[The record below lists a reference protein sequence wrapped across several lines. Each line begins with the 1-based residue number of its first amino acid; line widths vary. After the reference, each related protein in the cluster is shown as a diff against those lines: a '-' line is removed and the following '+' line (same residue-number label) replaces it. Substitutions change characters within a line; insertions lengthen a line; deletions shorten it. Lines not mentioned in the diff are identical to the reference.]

1 MSIASKEA
9 IYFNRYY
16 IFIAYVLLGYAYSLL
31 RLYGIVRIQLLQT
44 AQFFAVILASK
55 QLKKQFRL
63 HCRRGQMISPFSEE
77 REEPFICGGKC
88 VFENASSTPLDKC
101 AVLYSAFW

>member
-44 AQFFAVILASK
+44 AQFFAVILASN
-55 QLKKQFRL
+55 
-63 HCRRGQMISPFSEE
+63 S
-77 REEPFICGGKC
+77 
-88 VFENASSTPLDKC
+88 
-101 AVLYSAFW
+101 